1 MGFSYFQNEIRLEIL
16 TNVYKI
22 QILYY
27 FIYVLICKLL
37 IIIVIRFITTNNK
50 AFECW

>member
-27 FIYVLICKLL
+27 FIYVLIMQT
-37 IIIVIRFITTNNK
+37 IDNHYHSFYYY
-50 AFECW
+50 

>member
-27 FIYVLICKLL
+27 FIYVLIMQTIDNHCHS
-37 IIIVIRFITTNNK
+37 FYNY
-50 AFECW
+50 